1 MKINNREGFTLI
13 ELLGVIVILSV
24 IVMITVPIV
33 QDKITESRKNAFLA
47 SVNGYVRASRI
58 KNTEEGTTKFQIA
71 DENITPEVDY
81 KGEVQG
87 QGVIEYNSLGKV
99 KVNVWNGTYCAVKA
113 YENADVQLKSDIQD
127 YTACMNA

>member
-1 MKINNREGFTLI
+1 MRINNKKGFTLI
-13 ELLGVIVILSV
+13 ELLGVIIILSV

-47 SVNGYVRASRI
+47 SVNGYVRASRM
-58 KNTEEGTTKFQIA
+58 KNTEEGTTKFTIA
-71 DENITPEVDY
+71 DEKITPEIEY

-87 QGVIEYNSLGKV
+87 EGVIEYDSLGKA
-99 KVNVWNGTYCAVKA
+99 KVNVWNGTYCAIKD
-113 YENADVQLKSDIQD
+113 YEDSDVHLKDDIHD

>member
-1 MKINNREGFTLI
+1 MRINNKKGFTLI
-13 ELLGVIVILSV
+13 ELLGVIIILSV

-47 SVNGYVRASRI
+47 SVNGYVRASRM
-58 KNTEEGTTKFQIA
+58 KNTEEGTTKFTIA
-71 DENITPEVDY
+71 NEKITPEIEY

-87 QGVIEYNSLGKV
+87 KGVIEYNSLGKA
-99 KVNVWNGTYCAVKA
+99 KVNVWNGTYCAIKD
-113 YENADVQLKSDIQD
+113 YEDSDVHLKDDIHD

>member
-1 MKINNREGFTLI
+1 MRINNKKGFTLI
-13 ELLGVIVILSV
+13 ELLGVIIILSV

-47 SVNGYVRASRI
+47 SVNGYVRASRM
-58 KNTEEGTTKFQIA
+58 KNTEEGTTKFTISN
-71 DENITPEVDY
+71 EKITPEIEY

-87 QGVIEYNSLGKV
+87 KGVIEYNSLGKA
-99 KVNVWNGTYCAVKA
+99 KVNVWNGTYCAIKD
-113 YENADVQLKSDIQD
+113 YEDSDVHLKDDIHD